1 MAPSPSSLGKQSH
14 PLFRDGPFD
23 VHKALDPIINAGS
36 TYGQFL
42 YESAV
47 AFYQS
52 DSFKEVAM
60 KLKLQGYSSTQ
71 TALTEDQVYRL
82 AARIIALNIKSPPV
96 LHFEQQLNGLIS
108 KSDSY
113 NQSLAN
119 KVGCTGFGIVV
130 DKSESEAMNNNG
142 TYYKNLNVILC
153 HTDYDNSC
161 QEVVSFLGREMVISG
176 YLSGYSPVDK
186 IFEATAIS
194 VSLGS
199 GHESPTKVPQLQF
212 QPQNKGNVTSSEL
225 FHSHTD
231 EEAGGN
237 SNSKEPDTAKAAS
250 NIVQNHNLHEG
261 NAAATSP
268 PPKKRGRPLGK
279 KPVDVDIGNAE
290 ADEPTN
296 SL

>member
-199 GHESPTKVPQLQF
+199 GHESPNQGSTTPVPATKQGKRNLQF
-212 QPQNKGNVTSSEL
+212 SFDS
-225 FHSHTD
+225 D